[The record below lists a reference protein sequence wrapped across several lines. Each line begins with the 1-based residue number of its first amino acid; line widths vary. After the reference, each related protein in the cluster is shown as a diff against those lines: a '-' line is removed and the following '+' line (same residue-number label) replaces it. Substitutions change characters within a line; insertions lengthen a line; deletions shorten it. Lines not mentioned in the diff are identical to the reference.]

1 MENTALN
8 LSTTRVN
15 SVHTWLI
22 TASIT
27 FLVIFGVILSLVCI
41 YALPDGSVQPMLGS
55 IFFLVSAALIVLMLS
70 LIWRKERIVRQDRA
84 ENAMNRELMAASVNE
99 ALSDKILKWVV
110 SIYSLFFVFQ
120 SVAIALICIYS
131 LPDKTVQPAIG
142 FIYFLGGAFVIGCF
156 VYTVWKRR

>member
-1 MENTALN
+1 MGNTNTEHSHIAVNTA
-8 LSTTRVN
+8 
-15 SVHTWLI
+15 HGWFI
-22 TASIT
+22 TASIV
-27 FLVIFGVILSLVCI
+27 FLTVFGVILALICI
-41 YALPDGSVQPMLGS
+41 YALPNGSVQPKLGS
-55 IFFLVSAALIVLMLS
+55 IFFLVSAALIVFMLS
-70 LIWRKERIVRQDRA
+70 LIWKKERIVSQEIS
-84 ENAMNRELMAASVNE
+84 ENAINRELMTASIHE
-99 ALSDKILKWVV
+99 SLSDIILKWLI